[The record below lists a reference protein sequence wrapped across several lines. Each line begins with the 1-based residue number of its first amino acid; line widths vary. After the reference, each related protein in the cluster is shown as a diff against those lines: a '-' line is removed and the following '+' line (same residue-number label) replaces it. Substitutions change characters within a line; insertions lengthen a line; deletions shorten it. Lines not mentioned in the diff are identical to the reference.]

1 MSAFLHAW
9 LEALVALRSLL
20 HLVPTFLNSMGVG
33 MRSEYMMGAFI
44 TGKGGNKGSV

>member
-9 LEALVALRSLL
+9 PGTVVALRTLL

-33 MRSEYMMGAFI
+33 MRHEYMMGAFI
-44 TGKGGNKGSV
+44 TGKGGN